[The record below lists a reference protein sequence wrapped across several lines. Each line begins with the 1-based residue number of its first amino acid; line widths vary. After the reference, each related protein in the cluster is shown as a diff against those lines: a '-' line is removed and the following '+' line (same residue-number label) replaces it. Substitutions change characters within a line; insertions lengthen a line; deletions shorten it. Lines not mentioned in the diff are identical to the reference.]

1 MYYIRRRRIIP
12 PAPIVQ
18 GFLWIEIQSIV
29 INDRI
34 FSDGLR
40 VLSFSTTTALTY
52 LSKSSTIHANVTIM
66 DTGKDTSNKN
76 FEIVNFLYIPKN
88 HIITFTKNTLKI
100 NSDPSC
106 IKFL

>member
-1 MYYIRRRRIIP
+1 MYSIRRRIIP

-18 GFLWIEIQSIV
+18 GFFVDRDSIV

-52 LSKSSTIHANVTIM
+52 LSKSSTIQADGTIM

-76 FEIVNFLYIPKN
+76 FEIVNLLYIPKT
-88 HIITFTKNTLKI
+88 ILLPLTKMLLK
-100 NSDPSC
+100 
-106 IKFL
+106 

>member
-1 MYYIRRRRIIP
+1 MCSIRLRIIP
-12 PAPIVQ
+12 PAPKVQ
-18 GFLWIEIQSIV
+18 GFFVDRNSIV

-52 LSKSSTIHANVTIM
+52 LSKSSTIHADGTFM

-76 FEIVNFLYIPKN
+76 FEIVNLLYIPKT
-88 HIITFTKNTLKI
+88 ILLPLPKILLKQ
-100 NSDPSC
+100 
-106 IKFL
+106 